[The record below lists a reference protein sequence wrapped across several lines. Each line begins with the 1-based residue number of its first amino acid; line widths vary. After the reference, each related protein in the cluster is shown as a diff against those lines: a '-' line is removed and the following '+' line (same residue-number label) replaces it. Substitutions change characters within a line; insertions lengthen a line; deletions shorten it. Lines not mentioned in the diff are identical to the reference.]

1 MKKYKVKHRFDIG
14 SVYYN
19 YGSVITE
26 QEYKKLGNFEQSL
39 CEVFGEIADPVAPLS
54 DEEVAKNEL
63 ELARKE
69 YSDVF
74 GVRPAGVLKVET
86 IRSKIAEKLKTT

>member
-1 MKKYKVKHRFDIG
+1 MKTYKVKHRFDIG

-19 YGSVITE
+19 YGLVISE
-26 QEYKKLGNFEQSL
+26 LEYEKLGNFEQSL
-39 CEVFGEIADPVAPLS
+39 CEVFGEIDDPILEIS
-54 DEEVAKNEL
+54 DEDIAKNEL

-69 YSDVF
+69 YSEVF